1 MFPFHIKRIEIDSMF
16 GTKDI
21 CWDILPNVNI
31 LGGTNGSGKSSIIKA
46 CFSILDNGSIEEH
59 KLIYLISKI
68 RIILVNDTK
77 IEWDKEETEQVN
89 NHKFDKDY
97 EYRSIIYPGNNKGKF
112 ILQRTK
118 VTDKDGNKILFDEL
132 SKELEVHLINSFEHR
147 LVDTQNVTIDNNDR
161 TYLDYLI
168 HNEIFQRNSVF
179 SGVFE
184 TLIET
189 LTKSNMEEIRNI
201 IRQPK
206 VKNFMLLYNMLE
218 SFMKE
223 YDVPVNNQIKF
234 KRIGGKEISYTE
246 LSMGE
251 KQLVL
256 LFLMVNNTAGRPC
269 IFFMDEPDLG
279 MHVEWKEILIK
290 KMREMNPN
298 MQIILTTHAPSM
310 IEGWFENVKEVTQIT
325 KK

>member
-1 MFPFHIKRIEIDSMF
+1 MF
-16 GTKDI
+16 GTKNI

-31 LGGTNGSGKSSIIKA
+31 LGGANGSGKSTIIKA
-46 CFSILDNGSIEEH
+46 CYSLLDNGFIEEH
-59 KLIYLISKI
+59 KVMNLMSKI
-68 RIILVNDTK
+68 CITLVNGII
-77 IEWDKEETEQVN
+77 IEWDKQETEQLN
-89 NHKFDKDY
+89 DYKYDTAY
-97 EYRSIIYPGNNKGKF
+97 EYRSITYPTNNKGKF

-118 VTDKDGNKILFDEL
+118 ISNKDGKKILFDEL
-132 SKELEVHLINSFEHR
+132 NQEMEVHLINSFEHR
-147 LVDTQNVTIDNNDR
+147 LVDTQNITIDNSER
-161 TYLDYLI
+161 TYLDHLI
-168 HNEIFQRNSVF
+168 HNEIFLRNSVF

-189 LTKSNMEEIRNI
+189 LTQNKIEEIRNI

-218 SFMKE
+218 SFMHE

-234 KRIGGKEISYTE
+234 KRIGGKEISYTD

-279 MHVEWKEILIK
+279 MHVGWKEILIK
-290 KMREMNPN
+290 KIREMNPN

-310 IEGWFENVKEVTQIT
+310 IEGWYENVKEVTQIT
-325 KK
+325 KA